1 MEIIQR
7 VVKDHLPIS
16 EDNLQLDNMG
26 NGDLLSSVVLKFSP
40 KATKETI
47 QWLIDLIQSPGKQM
61 IVKNSYF

>member
-7 VVKDHLPIS
+7 VVKDNLPIS

-26 NGDLLSSVVLKFSP
+26 NADLLSSVVVKFSS

-47 QWLIDLIQSPGKQM
+47 QWLIGLIQAPGK
-61 IVKNSYF
+61 